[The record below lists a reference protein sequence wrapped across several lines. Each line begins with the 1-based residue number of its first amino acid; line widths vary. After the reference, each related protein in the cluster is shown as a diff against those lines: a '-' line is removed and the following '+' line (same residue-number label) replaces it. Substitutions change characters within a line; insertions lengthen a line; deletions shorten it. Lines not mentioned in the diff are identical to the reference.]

1 MSDFTCD
8 ACGAEVLDIDVRCGQ
23 CGHRLT
29 STGAQQMLDAIVLGQ
44 YKVVDILGQ
53 GGMSV
58 VYKGRHE
65 LTDQEVALKILP
77 PELAAHSQVKS
88 RFLEEARALAQLDH
102 PNIVHLYN
110 FGQENGCFVLAM
122 QLIVGETFERMIL
135 AAERLDWRAAVP
147 VAIEVLKAL
156 EYAHTRGI
164 VHRDMKPS
172 NVLIRGEDGA
182 VTVMDFGI
190 AKMTTSSRLTATG
203 QTMGTVRY
211 MSPEQVRGLE
221 VDLRTDLYSLGGT
234 LYEAVVGDTPFDGE
248 THFEI
253 MTKHLNE
260 PPPPPSSMGIELPA
274 ELEQAILRSLAK
286 KPADRFESAREFR
299 VALEAVLG
307 DEGSVMAS
315 SVEQLPSG
323 PVSLTAS
330 GFADTQPRPEVGEIT
345 GLASKLEP
353 TGSHEAVAGVDPGD
367 AVTLRGARRLPLWL
381 ILAALVAVAAIA
393 VVVWVRFSGGQ
404 NETSQPAVGQPPD
417 EPVRP
422 RAPRWPAPFVLTGV
436 AYKVDKVYEEDR
448 LRVLSVDKRDP
459 DQVRRAYKSGHE
471 RFVAFLRER
480 GLLTGTATPQPLTV
494 VVVDSEV
501 LCQARLYKEPEKM
514 DAKAPPDCESKE
526 TFYRPREKTLFV
538 AADDKRLAVNVA
550 YNVAAALCLHTKPR
564 LDGCTGDLLMEFDK
578 RLLDSPPA
586 GAPLEKKPK
595 RRR

>member
-1 MSDFTCD
+1 VSDFTCD

-122 QLIVGETFERMIL
+122 QLIVGQTFERLIL
-135 AAERLDWRAAVP
+135 EAERLHWKVALP

-172 NVLIRGEDGA
+172 NVLIRDEDAA

-260 PPPPPSSMGIELPA
+260 PPAPPSAMGIELPVA
-274 ELEQAILRSLAK
+274 LEAAILRSLAK
-286 KPADRFESAREFR
+286 KPADRYESARDFR
-299 VALEAVLG
+299 AALEAVLG
-307 DEGSVMAS
+307 DEGAVMAS
-315 SVEQLPSG
+315 ASDALPSG
-323 PVSLTAS
+323 PVSLTPD
-330 GFADTQPRPEVGEIT
+330 GFADTAPRPEVGEIT

-353 TGSHEAVAGVDPGD
+353 TGSHEAVTGVDASEVVNRTG
-367 AVTLRGARRLPLWL
+367 GRRLPLWL
-381 ILAALVAVAAIA
+381 ILAAVVAVASIA
-393 VVVWVRFSGGQ
+393 VVVLVRASGGKQ
-404 NETSQPAVGQPPD
+404 EISRPEVDKPPD
-417 EPVRP
+417 EPIRP
-422 RAPRWPAPFVLTGV
+422 RPPRWPDPFVLTGV
-436 AYKVDKVYEEDR
+436 TYSVDKTYNEDR
-448 LRVLSVDKRDP
+448 LRVMSVKKRDP
-459 DQVRRAYKSGHE
+459 EQIRRAYKSGHE

-494 VVVDSEV
+494 VAVDSEV

-538 AADDKRLAVNVA
+538 ADDDKRLAVNVA
-550 YNVAAALCLHTKPR
+550 YNVAAALCLHTTPR
-564 LDGCTGDLLMEFDK
+564 LDGCTRDLLMEFDK
-578 RLLDSPPA
+578 RLLASPPA
-586 GAPLEKKPK
+586 GAPTEKKPN

>member
-1 MSDFTCD
+1 MGDFTCD
-8 ACGAEVLDIDVRCGQ
+8 ACGAEVLDIDIRCGQ

-29 STGAQQMLDAIVLGQ
+29 STGAHQMLDAIVLGQ

-65 LTDQEVALKILP
+65 LTDQAVALKILP

-122 QLIVGETFERMIL
+122 QLIVGKTFERMIL
-135 AAERLDWRAAVP
+135 EAERLDWRVAVP
-147 VAIEVLKAL
+147 VAVEVLKAL

-172 NVLIRGEDGA
+172 NVLIRDEDAA

-221 VDLRTDLYSLGGT
+221 VDLRTDIYSLGGT
-234 LYEAVVGDTPFDGE
+234 LYEALVGDTPFDGE

-260 PPPPPSSMGIELPA
+260 PPPPPSALGIELPA
-274 ELEQAILRSLAK
+274 GLEVAVLRSLAK
-286 KPADRFESAREFR
+286 KPADRFESALEFR
-299 VALEAVLG
+299 LALEAVLG
-307 DEGSVMAS
+307 DEGAPMAVS
-315 SVEQLPSG
+315 IDQLPSG
-323 PVSLTAS
+323 PVSLAPD
-330 GFADTQPRPEVGEIT
+330 GFADTQPRPEFGEIT
-345 GLASKLEP
+345 GLASTLEP
-353 TGSHEAVAGVDPGD
+353 TGSHEAVTGVDAGKVGGAP
-367 AVTLRGARRLPLWL
+367 GARRLPLWL
-381 ILAALVAVAAIA
+381 ILAAVVAVASIA
-393 VVVWVRFSGGQ
+393 VVVLVMASGNKQ
-404 NETSQPAVGQPPD
+404 ERERSVVEQPPD

-422 RAPRWPAPFVLTGV
+422 KAPRWPDPFVLTDV
-436 AYKVDKVYEEDR
+436 VYAVDKTYAEDR
-448 LRVLSVDKRDP
+448 LRVMSVKKRDP
-459 DQVRRAYKSGHE
+459 EQIRRAYKSGHE

-494 VVVDSEV
+494 VVVESKV

-514 DAKAPPDCESKE
+514 DAKAPPDCETKE
-526 TFYRPREKTLFV
+526 SFYRPRQKTLFV
-538 AADDKRLAVNVA
+538 ADDDKRLAVNVA
-550 YNVAAALCLHTKPR
+550 FNVAAALCLHTTPR
-564 LDGCTGDLLMEFDK
+564 LDGCTQELLGEFDA
-578 RLLDSPPA
+578 RLAASPPA
-586 GAPLEKKPK
+586 GAVPKKKPK
-595 RRR
+595 GRR